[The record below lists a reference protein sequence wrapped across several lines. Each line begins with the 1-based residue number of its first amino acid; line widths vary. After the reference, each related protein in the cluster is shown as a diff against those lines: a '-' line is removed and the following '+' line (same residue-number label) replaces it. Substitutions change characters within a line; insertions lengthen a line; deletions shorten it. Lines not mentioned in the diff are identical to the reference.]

1 VCLGEA
7 ECSASLQARDR
18 EATAHLG
25 WADEADAD
33 GRAQNLTVLE
43 DGRYLLLESVHW
55 YGEADARTSSCAS
68 SGTGGIERGAS
79 GLGSQAEA
87 EAHYRG
93 PMSRGGARG
102 LKATGK

>member
-1 VCLGEA
+1 MHRLIRFCRYAL
-7 ECSASLQARDR
+7 ARLACGR
-18 EATAHLG
+18 PWHLLCT
-25 WADEADAD
+25 
-33 GRAQNLTVLE
+33 N
-43 DGRYLLLESVHW
+43 LLLESVHW

-68 SGTGGIERGAS
+68 SGTGGMERGAS

-93 PMSRGGARG
+93 PMSRGGACG